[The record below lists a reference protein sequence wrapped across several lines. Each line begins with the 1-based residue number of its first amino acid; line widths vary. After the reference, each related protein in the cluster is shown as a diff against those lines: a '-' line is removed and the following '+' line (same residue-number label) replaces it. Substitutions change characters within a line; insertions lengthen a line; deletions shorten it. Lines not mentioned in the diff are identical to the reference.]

1 MGDVYEGGGKGG
13 GEEVCGVEKDMEGTE
28 EAAAV
33 QEAEA

>member
-1 MGDVYEGGGKGG
+1 MFMK
-13 GEEVCGVEKDMEGTE
+13 EEEREEEEICSGEKDMEGTE